1 MRNAC
6 VRQMIL
12 TAALSAALC
21 VMVPQTY
28 LTGVNTVLY
37 VMLQAFT

>member
-21 VMVPQTY
+21 VVVPQTY
-28 LTGVNTVLY
+28 NTVNTVLY
-37 VMLQAFT
+37 VMLQTFT